1 MLSCIII
8 TCMCSQHSSIPI
20 FPHSPTLS
28 HTHTDSRIHSPNF
41 HLPTHPLSKL
51 SHTDK
56 SLPTFHLYTTTP
68 AHVLSSS
75 TITNSSLLCTHFLFP
90 HPPLLP
96 NPFLSHPPYILLSD
110 HLLSLHQTLPSTCT
124 CRLIFLIHTNIS
136 SAHNSPPGSL
146 LVIST
151 DLPSPYFSFAPH
163 YLPSRTLPPHLHL
176 PSLSSLLT
184 PLLVQMP

>member
-1 MLSCIII
+1 
-8 TCMCSQHSSIPI
+8 MCSQHSSIPI

-28 HTHTDSRIHSPNF
+28 HTHTDSRIHSPTSIC
-41 HLPTHPLSKL
+41 LLTH
-51 SHTDK
+51 
-56 SLPTFHLYTTTP
+56 SLNYSTLTNPYPPSICISTTP

-75 TITNSSLLCTHFLFP
+75 PLTNSSLNILLCTHLLFLHYP
-90 HPPLLP
+90 THLLYHTT
-96 NPFLSHPPYILLSD
+96 LILLSD

-124 CRLIFLIHTNIS
+124 CTLIFLIHTNIS
-136 SAHNSPPGSL
+136 SAHHSPPGSL

-151 DLPSPYFSFAPH
+151 DLPSPHFSFAPH